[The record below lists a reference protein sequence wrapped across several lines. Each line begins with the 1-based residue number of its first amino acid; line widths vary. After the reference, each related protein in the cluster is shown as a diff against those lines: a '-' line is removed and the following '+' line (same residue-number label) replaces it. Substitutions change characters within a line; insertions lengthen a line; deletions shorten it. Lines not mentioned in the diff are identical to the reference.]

1 LEFQETDILEVAE
14 WIAFVRRQQP
24 LTHINAEG

>member
-1 LEFQETDILEVAE
+1 LEFQETDILEVAAR
-14 WIAFVRRQQP
+14 IAFVGRQQL

>member
-1 LEFQETDILEVAE
+1 LEFQETDILEVAAR
-14 WIAFVRRQQP
+14 IRFVRRQQL